1 MNLLGLTRRNSQGR
15 DARSVRI
22 SQRRAS
28 MSASEPARLEDILVT
43 HKLKSHRRRRPNS
56 SDEIVTL
63 YTLAKVMASSPI
75 ELVDKLLE
83 AALELCSAGTAGLSV
98 LETTL
103 EGEQVFRWTH
113 VAGLLSEHVGDST
126 QRNFSPCGTTL
137 DRKSPQLFAYPGR
150 RFQYLNGLDFTM
162 VEALVVPVYLGDKIP
177 GTIWVVSHDE
187 ELKFDCGD
195 VRVMTGLAEFAGCAL
210 RLMRSCESG
219 KDTHLEENQEIAM
232 HLRTERSLRET
243 QAGLQADIRVRNAQL
258 QQLSI
263 ELIHAQDEERRRL
276 ARELHDSAGQYLAG
290 IQMNLSA
297 LLRADSGLAVPARSL
312 ASDSMSLA
320 DRCSSEIRT
329 MSYLLHPP
337 LLDELGLRAATSMYV
352 EGFAQRSAIRVDLDI
367 SQNLGRLPSDIET
380 ALFRVIQQGLANV
393 HRHSGSRVA
402 KVCIKSDAGSV
413 TASISDEGC
422 GIPAETQRGFHS
434 GTKLAGVGVAGMR
447 ERIKSMGGQFDI
459 TSNEGGTKID
469 VCVPLHARSKTASA

>member
-1 MNLLGLTRRNSQGR
+1 
-15 DARSVRI
+15 
-22 SQRRAS
+22 
-28 MSASEPARLEDILVT
+28 
-43 HKLKSHRRRRPNS
+43 
-56 SDEIVTL
+56 
-63 YTLAKVMASSPI
+63 
-75 ELVDKLLE
+75 
-83 AALELCSAGTAGLSV
+83 
-98 LETTL
+98 
-103 EGEQVFRWTH
+103 
-113 VAGLLSEHVGDST
+113 
-126 QRNFSPCGTTL
+126 
-137 DRKSPQLFAYPGR
+137 
-150 RFQYLNGLDFTM
+150 
-162 VEALVVPVYLGDKIP
+162 
-177 GTIWVVSHDE
+177 
-187 ELKFDCGD
+187 
-195 VRVMTGLAEFAGCAL
+195 
-210 RLMRSCESG
+210 
-219 KDTHLEENQEIAM
+219 M

-243 QAGLQADIRVRNAQL
+243 QAGLEEDVRVRNAQL

-263 ELIHAQDEERRRL
+263 ELINAQDEERRHL

-337 LLDELGLRAATSMYV
+337 LLDELGLRAATSMYA
-352 EGFAQRSAIRVDLDI
+352 EGFAQRSGIRVDLDI

-393 HRHSGSRVA
+393 HRHSGSQVA
-402 KVCIKSDAGSV
+402 KVRIKSDAGSV
-413 TASISDEGC
+413 TASIWDEGC
-422 GIPAETQRGFHS
+422 GIPAETLRGFHS

-459 TSNEGGTKID
+459 TSNGGGTKIE